1 MTIPTVSPL
10 PTAPART
17 DPPATFVTRADAF
30 LAAIVTFQGEL
41 NTSIGAMNTDIA
53 GVNADADRAE
63 SAADSAVASANFKGA
78 WSSLTGALNIPA
90 SVTHNGYIWIL
101 LNNLADVTASEPGVS
116 ADWQDLPIIPAQ
128 TGNAGKFLTTDGS
141 STSWGTVS
149 AGSTS
154 MTATGA
160 ISAGDPVALRTD
172 GTVEKIS
179 GYKTARGVISNGVLE
194 TSTPTAGYFKIAYDA
209 ANTLYC
215 LAYTRGSQAY
225 VRGMRVSTAGVFTL
239 GTETALSGVDFYDPG
254 PSLFYDSTNS
264 NFILFYRNASTAI
277 ALRSVSIDSGT
288 LAATLGTEQDK
299 TTGLNANAGARCRLA
314 YDPDANQ
321 YFALFKDATS
331 GNAQGAYGTYDGS
344 DITFGTTAVINSDA
358 STNMIAE
365 PVYSTEETR
374 MICSIGSSS
383 TNKSVLVAVLNN
395 SGTPIAGSAAVV
407 QTAAQPFYPAVAW
420 NGTHI
425 LQTEQYSNDYFAT
438 RATISGST
446 ITVTGS
452 TRFDSDPLTTASN
465 NILVDSGSNKFQIYV
480 CARASLE
487 YLEADMSGS
496 DPTWSVRSDL
506 VTHTTIN
513 QISYAYPFFDA
524 GSGGTIICFN
534 DISYAS
540 GSQIRIG
547 LFGIGTES
555 TNAQNF
561 FGVADENIANAATG
575 TITTTGGVNT
585 SVSGLTVGKDY
596 FVNANGTLSIEA
608 TQYGI
613 AGKALTATS
622 LFVSGTKKVTSDI
635 FTASGDISQ
644 GDPVRLNSSGDAE
657 AIVGTHINNFSGYND
672 QIQSASNTWVATE
685 NVPDTNIYVVLYQN
699 NLVAVRIES
708 NGTVTTGS
716 SVSMSSYFDTTIRA
730 STCYHPTRNRIYVQG
745 RANSG
750 NSFWNM
756 LTGWDLDESTLALT
770 HIGHSTF
777 LNTGGSNSYG
787 HGIIK
792 TQGYTT
798 PDDTFFCLYGEGSQ
812 AYARSR
818 FIITNSSS
826 ITLGS
831 EVSIA
836 SYGNMTTK
844 GAVGYSEKH
853 DVVFATYRSNSGNY
867 GFFQCR
873 ETTSRQ
879 TTTLSNVVQFMN
891 SSWSPICP
899 PVPIVIDDE
908 DTVVVCTLQSTNF
921 IYHVYGFGAAGTS
934 TAPASSDGTAIA
946 LGYTVYGNQALNIGW
961 NSKAKQIQGV
971 ITENS
976 FSTQYNVAY
985 TVNATAKTLSNV
997 FNLYAEI
1004 SAGVPE
1010 KRRQFE
1016 KSNNSKA
1023 LPFNSNL
1030 NAFFTTTNYD
1040 VGRSFH
1046 TYFYGFAPEFD
1057 AATTD
1062 GFIGFAS
1069 EDITDTNQ
1077 GNVYVSGS
1085 YLDSKVKLTAGSSVY
1100 LDTLGQPS
1108 TTASGTS
1115 IGKMVKDDTIYIG

>member
-1 MTIPTVSPL
+1 MTISTITPL
-10 PTAPART
+10 PTAPSRDDA
-17 DPPATFVTRADAF
+17 PATFISRANAF
-30 LAAIVTFQGEL
+30 LAAMVTMGTEL
-41 NTSIGAMNTDIA
+41 NTSIGQMNTDIA
-53 GVNADADRAE
+53 GVNSDADRAE

-90 SVTHNGYIWIL
+90 SVTHNGYLWIL

-116 ADWQDLPIIPAQ
+116 ADWQDLPTIPAQ
-128 TGNAGKFLTTDGS
+128 TGQAGKFLTTDGS

-374 MICSIGSSS
+374 MICSIGSSG
-383 TNKSVLVAVLNN
+383 TNKSVLIAVLNN

-425 LQTEQYSNDYFAT
+425 LQTEQYSNDYFGT
-438 RATISGST
+438 KATISGST

-452 TRFDSDPLTTASN
+452 SRFDADPLTTASN

-513 QISYAYPFFDA
+513 QITYAYPFFDA
-524 GSGGTIICFN
+524 ESGGTIICFN

-547 LFGIGTES
+547 LFGTGTES

-585 SVSGLTVGKDY
+585 SVSGLTVGKNY

-613 AGKALTATS
+613 VGKALSATS

-635 FTASGDISQ
+635 FTASGNINQ

-657 AIVGTHINNFSGYND
+657 AIVGTHVNNFSGYDD
-672 QIQSASNTWVATE
+672 QITTGVPNWMGVE
-685 NVPDTNIYVVLYQN
+685 HVPDTNIYVIVWDQN
-699 NLVAVRIES
+699 LNAVRIES
-708 NGTVTTGS
+708 DGSVTTGA
-716 SVSMSSYFDTTIRA
+716 SVNMGSYFDTTSRA
-730 STCYHPTRNRIYVQG
+730 TTVYHPTRNRIYVQG
-745 RANSG
+745 RGNSG

-756 LTGWDLDESTLALT
+756 LTGWDLNESTLALT
-770 HIGHSTF
+770 HIGHSAF
-777 LNTGGSNSYG
+777 LNTGGSSSYG
-787 HGIIK
+787 LGMVK

-798 PDDTFFCLYGEGSQ
+798 PDDTFFCLYGEGSVN
-812 AYARSR
+812 YARSR
-818 FIITNSSS
+818 FVVTNDSS

-831 EVSIA
+831 EVTIA
-836 SYGNMTTK
+836 NYSYATRGNVT
-844 GAVGYSEKH
+844 YSEKH
-853 DVVFATYRSNSGNY
+853 DVVVAIYRSNSGNY
-867 GFFQCR
+867 GMFQCR

-879 TTTLSNVVQFMN
+879 TTTLQNTQQFMY
-891 SSWSPICP
+891 SGVSPICP
-899 PVPIVIDDE
+899 MVPIVIDDE
-908 DTVVVCTLQSTNF
+908 DALVVCSLSTTAF
-921 IYHVYGFGAAGTS
+921 LYHVYDFGATGTTTTPAAGDGTS
-934 TAPASSDGTAIA
+934 LSMGYNVLSS
-946 LGYTVYGNQALNIGW
+946 QQLNIGF
-961 NSKAKQIQGV
+961 NPKAKQIQGT
-971 ITENS
+971 ITENN
-976 FSTQYNVAY
+976 FRINYNIAY
-985 TVNATAKTLSNV
+985 TYNIGAKSLSNV
-997 FNLYAEI
+997 FNNYTEF
-1004 SAGVPE
+1004 SAGVPNE
-1010 KRRQFE
+1010 RRMFPN
-1016 KSNNSKA
+1016 SNNSKPA
-1023 LPFNSNL
+1023 PFNSDL
-1030 NAFFTTTNYD
+1030 NAFFVATNQD
-1040 VGRSFH
+1040 DKRSNRPHF
-1046 TYFYGFAPEFD
+1046 FGFAPEFD

-1062 GFIGFAS
+1062 GFIGFAA
-1069 EDITDTNQ
+1069 ENITDTND